1 MGDVLVVL
9 DHNFLHRAPRAQR
22 GAQDHPVR
30 ACVRRRREEQGH
42 LEKHERVRERGK
54 EGGLAP
60 CGSKQEPGLGLCGE
74 GR

>member
-1 MGDVLVVL
+1 MGDVSVVL
-9 DHNFLHRAPRAQR
+9 DHILLHRAPRAQR

-42 LEKHERVRERGK
+42 LEKHERVRERGR

-60 CGSKQEPGLGLCGE
+60 CRSKQPTGRGVCGE
-74 GR
+74 DR